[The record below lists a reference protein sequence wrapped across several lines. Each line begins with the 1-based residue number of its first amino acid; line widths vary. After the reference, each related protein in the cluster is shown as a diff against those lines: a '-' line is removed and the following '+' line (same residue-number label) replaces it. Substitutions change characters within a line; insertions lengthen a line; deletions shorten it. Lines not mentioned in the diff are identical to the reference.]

1 MIRLKKTLALLS
13 TLAAVLALMLGSAA
27 AARSVRIAGPQTL
40 QLVDETGQLQT
51 EWAIAATIQDVLQL
65 DNILYVACGPQGV
78 LVFDLTTSPQP
89 ALLERIAEGRNVVK
103 LAHNGQSLLVVAA
116 DFAALTYSL
125 ADPRQPVPTAIPLPA
140 GGAPSSAGP
149 PRTVAAG
156 QPLTIPSPA
165 SAAQRELTLNPE
177 GPRAPQAGWARVTA
191 VRGGS
196 VAIVSSV
203 PVQIGDRFVVRSQR
217 RVKVSAP
224 TAEHPLYAPSNRAMG
239 MFVVTQTSG
248 FTASGPL
255 PRGTVAAVGD
265 LAEPTPAPL
274 RAPKVA
280 PRLWYGMGRFSATV
294 RPVIEVGGF
303 SSSVSSGL
311 GLLSDV
317 TFEYYFR
324 VPIKL
329 GVQLAPLGLVTG
341 DRTGFSGELR
351 ALLAFSS
358 SYFELGIE
366 PGVEVHVIEQTSFL
380 VGYGMRL
387 GSLDGLNLI
396 LHNAY
401 ALMTS
406 TGRLE
411 FASMTGEINI
421 PVASRFN
428 LYITGGGSAYWG
440 YGTLGLKY
448 FLRGGGG
455 PGTVIVQSAVGG
467 AYLSDHCQNS
477 SFSTRTNFCQS
488 AQVSGVGPAIA
499 LGVDARF

>member
-1 MIRLKKTLALLS
+1 MIRLRKTLTLLS
-13 TLAAVLALMLGSAA
+13 TLTVVVSLLLGSADA
-27 AARSVRIAGPQTL
+27 VAARSVRITGPQTL
-40 QLVDETGQLQT
+40 QLVDETGQLQA
-51 EWAIAATIQDVLQL
+51 EWAIEATIQDVLQL
-65 DNILYVACGPQGV
+65 DSILYVAGGPQGV
-78 LVFDLTTSPQP
+78 LVFDLAAAPKP
-89 ALLERIAEGRNVVK
+89 ALLQRIAEGRNVVK
-103 LAHNGQSLLVVAA
+103 LAHNGQSLLVVVA
-116 DFAALTYSL
+116 DFSALTYSL

-140 GGAPSSAGP
+140 GGSPSSIGL
-149 PRTVAAG
+149 PRPGAPGLA
-156 QPLTIPSPA
+156 PPSPITPG
-165 SAAQRELTLNPE
+165 QRELILNPE

-203 PVQIGDRFVVRSQR
+203 PVQVGDRFVVRSQR

-224 TAEHPLYAPSNRAMG
+224 TTEHPLYAPSNRAMG

-265 LAEPTPAPL
+265 LAEPSPAPL

-294 RPVIEVGGF
+294 RPVIEVSGLD
-303 SSSVSSGL
+303 STISSGL

-341 DRTGFSGELR
+341 NRVGFSGELR

-358 SYFELGIE
+358 SYFELGLE
-366 PGVEVHVIEQTSFL
+366 PGVEVHVIEQTRFL

-396 LHNAY
+396 LHNSY
-401 ALMTS
+401 ALNTS
-406 TGRLE
+406 GARLE
-411 FASMTGEINI
+411 FASITGEINI

-428 LYITGGGSAYWG
+428 LYLTGGGSAYWG

-455 PGTVIVQSAVGG
+455 PGTVILQSALGG
-467 AYLSDHCQNS
+467 AYLSDRCQSS
-477 SFSTRTNFCQS
+477 SFSTRTNYCQS
-488 AQVSGVGPAIA
+488 AKVDGVGPAIA